1 MLYYV
6 RGTENLNQQVYDKKK
21 KSFPICAIVSLFG
34 DVSLWRQMGF
44 TVFKFG
50 PGLSSVDNKKW
61 GSCKSVK
68 CI

>member
-6 RGTENLNQQVYDKKK
+6 RGTENLNQQVYDKN
-21 KSFPICAIVSLFG
+21 FFFFCAIVSLFG
-34 DVSLWRQMGF
+34 DISLWRQMGF